1 MKLKTERALR
11 SFIMVILLV
20 VHHAFED
27 LVVDEVYR
35 VGPEVQ
41 EYVVNREED

>member
-1 MKLKTERALR
+1 
-11 SFIMVILLV
+11 MVILV
-20 VHHAFED
+20 IVHHAFEN

>member
-1 MKLKTERALR
+1 
-11 SFIMVILLV
+11 MVILLV

-41 EYVVNREED
+41 EYVVDREEATRYDLIGN